1 MENLQRE
8 KKIQLKIDTQRK
20 IRIIKEKEEQ
30 SMLMQCQQMEDK

>member
-30 SMLMQCQQMEDK
+30 SMLMQCQQMEDE

>member
-30 SMLMQCQQMEDK
+30 SMLIQCQQMKDE